1 MMAIMLDGTK
11 IVNTTAKP
19 ASTKVTYKP
28 PTQTKTPNN
37 NYYQQQMA
45 EQRRRQEEARRAA
58 AAQQQAAQN
67 AYAQRMQ
74 AMADQARKMQQ
85 QQKMP
90 EVGWKQNPDGT
101 WNQQTNTGN
110 YKTPVTNPTPQYGMN
125 MNPGQSQ
132 QAQNAYAQR
141 YQQQA
146 QQYGQQNASTTRP
159 YHPVTNPTGYKSGM
173 DYVRTLPNDWR
184 EQNAGVLM
192 TPNEWL
198 RRRNAWEKQY
208 GNIFVSET
216 EWQKRNAAAPPGYMW
231 TPFGTGY
238 AKLDTSA
245 QPTAPATDYGGY
257 GDWGYPDYGG
267 GGSTYTPKPPEW
279 WVEMVQW
286 RI

>member
-1 MMAIMLDGTK
+1 MAIMLDGTQLVK
-11 IVNTTAKP
+11 TAKP
-19 ASTKVTYKP
+19 ASTKATYKP
-28 PTQTKTPNN
+28 PTN
-37 NYYQQQMA
+37 QMKNLFNSYA
-45 EQRRRQEEARRAA
+45 QPQFNQALEEQKRRQAE
-58 AAQQQAAQN
+58 
-67 AYAQRMQ
+67 AQRMQ
-74 AMADQARKMQQ
+74 AMADAYRMQQ
-85 QQKMP
+85 QRPIYP
-90 EVGWKQNPDGT
+90 EVGWKQNQNGT

-110 YKTPVTNPTPQYGMN
+110 YNTPVTNPTPQYGFN

-146 QQYGQQNASTTRP
+146 QQYGQQNASPTRP

-184 EQNAGVLM
+184 ELM
-192 TPNEWL
+192 GNTLMQPNEWL

-238 AKLDTSA
+238 AKLDTSGQA
-245 QPTAPATDYGGY
+245 TAPANTGGGY